1 LSGSGGRGGLSKD
14 SRSTI
19 VLEPAALRS
28 SRPGVHLKGT
38 AVRSMTTTE
47 SEEWEEWEPWVPE
60 GATWMDG
67 VEPKRVPE
75 VKFTERHG

>member
-1 LSGSGGRGGLSKD
+1 
-14 SRSTI
+14 
-19 VLEPAALRS
+19 
-28 SRPGVHLKGT
+28 
-38 AVRSMTTTE
+38 MTTTESEE